1 MSAITRYVGTDPNG
15 TTSSMAQVQVTTN
28 GFLNI
33 ATIPADEKYVFR
45 FWVKANSIQ
54 SCQVLQENESI
65 LDFQT
70 SNDWQEKIIKFD
82 GTTGSPILFYLPV
95 GTYFF
100 WHSKLEVGTMESD
113 YSQSQQDFEDLI
125 TETTATFNSRIEQ
138 TARSITSEVSRAVNA
153 ETMAFSQIAQLADR
167 IVLKVDSQGK
177 LVEVALGVDADKSQS
192 YFTVD
197 ADNISITGDQLVE
210 IISASDATISANN
223 LYLTGE
229 EVVSIISSG
238 NAQIQA
244 NNIGLTG
251 DDVVSII
258 SSGLAKI
265 QAQNIGL
272 TSTDVVSIISS
283 GLAQIQA
290 RNIGLSSTDV
300 VSIIS
305 SGTAKIQA
313 QNIEISASD
322 ITGMNAYYT
331 KNQTDSKINQK
342 ADEIESLVATYQE
355 KYDISVFTD
364 VYPPGISF
372 YGYGNPNTAHPY
384 NEEEWGVMS
393 TLLTYSNNQLTYG
406 SNAIIYGRKYYLD
419 QETGKI
425 WYTTSLL
432 TQWNDSGITLP
443 LLTDTIYSKINQTDE
458 SITSEVK
465 RASTKEGELYSQIKQ
480 NAESIVLSVDD
491 NGNVVAV
498 ELSADRDTGTTNFTV
513 GADNISLEGKTIN
526 LTSDDINISSTNFS
540 VDENGSVTANDLTI
554 TGGSVSIGDNFAVD
568 NQGNMTAS
576 SVAITGGTL
585 NINDNFTVNSQGNVA
600 AAQIAITGGSIV
612 IGQYFSVS
620 PQGHVSAS
628 ALSITGGSINIGD
641 AFEVDDEGNVTAES
655 IIITGGSIS
664 IGGNFE
670 VDSNGNLT
678 ATALDELRTTVANSQ
693 INYDETGY
701 TVDYY
706 DFGNPNYSTDYPP
719 IASNDGRY
727 LLDQESGKLY
737 VCGYT
742 NGRYVWYLH
751 TTLPSYTT
759 SLSSQIAQTADA
771 IELTVAQSENIY
783 DEYGVTVNYRGFG
796 SPTKY
801 YDTSTTYHGKYYLD
815 QSNGQ
820 LYRCT
825 QRYSSYE
832 WVYQTTLPKITNQ
845 LSSRIA
851 QTATGITFTLTKSGE
866 NTAVL
871 SMTYTKEDGSTISLG
886 AQRITFSG
894 LVEFTNLYDGTT
906 TISGA
911 NITTGTISAD
921 RIDVSGIFAKDITA
935 SGTIRG
941 VTLIGADVYSKN
953 TLKMYYSY
961 GTSSDYVTVLSITK
975 QASFT
980 LPTGVTVSNVPT
992 SSVGGGD
999 YVTFSG
1005 MTRFLNDVY
1014 ISDFLHTN
1022 KNINFYDDST
1032 GIYFSKA
1039 GKILRSSGTNS
1050 ENLSFYDIRNSKWLV
1065 DIQSAGTYFKTTAYT
1080 SSGAVVTSDRNAKH
1094 DIVDIDNEESN
1105 NFIQSLKPVSFKY
1118 NDGTSDRNHHGFI
1131 AQDIKDSMG
1140 DSDWGVYIDDNDNGK
1155 GLRYEEIIA
1164 DLVGTVQYQN
1174 SVINELRSELS
1185 AIQQKLSLLGV

>member
-197 ADNISITGDQLVE
+197 ADNISITGTQLVE
-210 IISASDATISANN
+210 IISESDATISANN

-251 DDVVSII
+251 DDVVRII
-258 SSGLAKI
+258 SSGLAQI
-265 QAQNIGL
+265 QARNIGL

-283 GLAQIQA
+283 GTAEILAK
-290 RNIGLSSTDV
+290 NIGLTSEDV

-313 QNIEISASD
+313 QNIEISASN
-322 ITGMNAYYT
+322 IGGMDAYYT
-331 KNQTDSKINQK
+331 KNQTDSQINQK
-342 ADEIESLVATYQE
+342 ASEIESTVATYQE
-355 KYDISVFTD
+355 KYDISVLTD

-372 YGYGNPNTAHPY
+372 YGYGNPNTVHPY
-384 NEEEWGVMS
+384 KAEEWGTMS
-393 TLLTYSNNQLTYG
+393 TVIAYGTNALTYG
-406 SNAIIYGRKYYLD
+406 QNKIIYGRKYYLD
-419 QETGKI
+419 QETGKV
-425 WYTTSLL
+425 WYTTSLM

-443 LLTDTIYSKINQTDE
+443 LLTDSIYSKINQTDE

-498 ELSADRDTGTTNFTV
+498 ELSADRSTGTTNFTV

-526 LTSDDINISSTNFS
+526 LTSDNIEISSTNFS
-540 VDENGSVTANDLTI
+540 VDESGSVTANDLTI
-554 TGGSVSIGDNFAVD
+554 TGGSVAIGNNFAVD

-576 SVAITGGTL
+576 SVDITGGTL
-585 NINDNFTVNSQGNVA
+585 NINNNFTVNANGNVSA
-600 AAQIAITGGSIV
+600 SNISITGGAIV
-612 IGQYFSVS
+612 IGDDFSVS
-620 PQGHVSAS
+620 PLGHVTAN
-628 ALSITGGSINIGD
+628 ALTITGGSINIGD
-641 AFEVDDEGNVTAES
+641 AFDVDDAGNVTAES
-655 IIITGGSIS
+655 VTITGGSIS

-670 VDSNGNLT
+670 VDSNGNLS
-678 ATALDELRTTVANSQ
+678 ATALDELRMIVANSQ
-693 INYDETGY
+693 ITYDETGY

-706 DFGNPNYSTDYPP
+706 DFGNPNYSTEYPP
-719 IASNDGRY
+719 KSANNGKY
-727 LLDQESGKLY
+727 CLDQESGKLY
-737 VCGYT
+737 VCRYM
-742 NGRYVWYLH
+742 NGRYIWYLH
-751 TTLPSYTT
+751 TTLPTYTT
-759 SLSSQIAQTADA
+759 SLSSQISQTADE
-771 IELTVAQSENIY
+771 IKMTVAESQGKY
-783 DEYGVTVNYRGFG
+783 DEGYYSIDYYDFG
-796 SPTKY
+796 SPNDKY
-801 YDTSTTYHGKYYLD
+801 SPSSTYSGKYYLNVE
-815 QSNGQ
+815 NGT
-820 LYRCT
+820 LYKCT
-825 QRYSSYE
+825 SHTYYYS
-832 WVYQTTLPKITNQ
+832 WDTVQTLPLITDE
-845 LSSRIA
+845 LSSRIS
-851 QTATGITFTLTKSGE
+851 QTATGISFSLTKSGE
-866 NTAVL
+866 DTAVL
-871 SMTYTKEDGSTISLG
+871 SMTYTKEDGSVISLSS
-886 AQRITFSG
+886 QRITFNG
-894 LVEFTNLYDGTT
+894 LVEFTDLSGNGTT
-906 TISGA
+906 TINGN

-921 RIDVSGIFAKDITA
+921 RIDVTGLFAKDITA
-935 SGTIRG
+935 TGTIRG
-941 VTLIGADVYSKN
+941 VTLMGADVYSKD
-953 TLKMYYSY
+953 TLKMFYSY
-961 GTSSDYVTVLSITK
+961 GTSSDYVTVLSITR

-980 LPTGVTVSNVPT
+980 LPTGVTVSNVPIT
-992 SSVGGGD
+992 SVGGGD

-1005 MTRFLNDVY
+1005 MTRFLDDVY
-1014 ISDFLHTN
+1014 LSDFLHIN

-1050 ENLSFYDIRNSKWLV
+1050 ENVSFYDIRNSKWLI

-1094 DIVDIDNEESN
+1094 DIVDIDIEESN

-1118 NDGTSDRNHHGFI
+1118 NDGTSDRDHHGFI
-1131 AQDIKDSMG
+1131 AQDVKESMG
-1140 DSDWGVYIDDNDNGK
+1140 DKDWGIYIDDKGNK

-1174 SVINELRSELS
+1174 SIINELRSELS
-1185 AIQQKLSLLGV
+1185 AIQQRLSLLGV